1 MKPTLKVLLTTVSVA
16 LVALCG
22 TTHAQTT
29 VAHQSSVSA
38 MPVGAGCVSG
48 NCGGSVTVAQPVQS
62 YTVPTSVPQTSTVQ
76 YSTYMPAVQS
86 PPHHYAAPQWQSSCS
101 QGTCGQTS
109 YSHSY
114 SRSRSRCGSCRRG
127 R

>member
-1 MKPTLKVLLTTVSVA
+1 MKPTLKVLLTTVAVA

-22 TTHAQTT
+22 TTNAQTT

-48 NCGGSVTVAQPVQS
+48 NCGGNVSVAQPVQS
-62 YTVPTSVPQTSTVQ
+62 YTVPTS
-76 YSTYMPAVQS
+76 
-86 PPHHYAAPQWQSSCS
+86 APQSTAVPYTSSVPVMHATTYQYTAPKWQSSCS
-101 QGTCGQTS
+101 SGSCGQPS
-109 YSHSY
+109 YYRSY
-114 SRSRSRCGSCRRG
+114 SRSRCSSCRHG